1 MIKKADI
8 LNCKDIALMDT
19 SADENKLELYCYQ
32 NCSNDSSTLVKQS
45 RGIVFQK

>member
-19 SADENKLELYCYQ
+19 STDANQLELYCYQ
-32 NCSNDSSTLVKQS
+32 NCSNDSSPLVK
-45 RGIVFQK
+45 